1 MNCRKN
7 TRLKKLSQSILLSI
21 VLAYWPS
28 FNSLA
33 VSASI
38 SNGTNCGKVNSVTK
52 VKGKTYR
59 CSYNP
64 FLKPSRLTWTRIECI
79 QANRLLKSSRA
90 QYEDWKE
97 LAKLAGPEGEK
108 TLLDLQSSILELEN
122 TMKMDICKR
131 RA

>member
-1 MNCRKN
+1 MVFKQRKLS
-7 TRLKKLSQSILLSI
+7 RRISQSIIFLSI
-21 VLAYWPS
+21 LAYTLS
-28 FNSLA
+28 FNLITASA
-33 VSASI
+33 VT
-38 SNGTNCGKVNSVTK
+38 SNGTNCAKVNSVIK

-64 FLKPSRLTWTRIECI
+64 FLKTSKLTWTRLECL

-108 TLLDLQSSILELEN
+108 TLLDLQTSILELEN
-122 TMKMDICKR
+122 TMKLDICKR
-131 RA
+131 GA